1 MSKKILVVDD
11 DPDARETVRFILE
24 TDGYEVIE
32 AEDGQMGVEMV
43 RSLKPDLVIMD
54 MMMPR
59 KDGFVACMELK
70 KDPYLSKTPIIM
82 LSGIEDHVRGETASR
97 NIQSGLL
104 ADVYMAKPIEPAKFL
119 QVVSGFLTSRPD
131 KTSTS

>member
-1 MSKKILVVDD
+1 MNKKVLVVDD
-11 DPDARETVRFILE
+11 DPDAREIVRFVLE
-24 TDGYEVIE
+24 AEGYEVIE

-43 RSLKPDLVIMD
+43 RSLNPDLVIMD

-70 KDPYLSKTPIIM
+70 KDPYLSKTPVIM

-119 QVVSGFLTSRPD
+119 QAVSDLLASWPKKNSKG
-131 KTSTS
+131 